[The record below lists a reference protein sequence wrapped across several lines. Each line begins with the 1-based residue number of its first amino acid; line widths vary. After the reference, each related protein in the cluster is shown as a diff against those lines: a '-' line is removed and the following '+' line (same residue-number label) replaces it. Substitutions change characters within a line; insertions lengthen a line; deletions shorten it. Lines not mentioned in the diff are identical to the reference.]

1 MSAMRQWV
9 GMAVVVI
16 GFAVG
21 ATGQAIASSVVG
33 ELWLNQTAAAQNA
46 TIANAPIT
54 TPDAVFTAV
63 NLDYRSELQ
72 TNGYTVGGFLKNP
85 TFFNTSA
92 AFSPSASLNN
102 TYFLF
107 TGQTFL
113 NAGNNSFVVGH
124 DDGVELNFP
133 ALNGGASVVFAPGGT
148 VFSSS
153 PFTVNAPTAGLYD
166 FKLSFG
172 EAFGCARRPR
182 ISNQWCPSRF
192 RPRTLLNGHRR
203 NGPADAPRLRLATSS
218 QGDRCESKPT
228 SNGVILP
235 YEMMQDYLS
244 AIRCDSAFLS
254 CSAKSG

>member
-1 MSAMRQWV
+1 MAAMWRWV
-9 GMAVVVI
+9 GMAGVVM

-21 ATGQAIASSVVG
+21 ATGQAIAGPVVG

-54 TPDAVFTAV
+54 TPDAMFTTV

-72 TNGYTVGGFLKNP
+72 TNGYTVGGFLMNP
-85 TFFNTSA
+85 SFFNTSA

-148 VFSSS
+148 IFSNS
-153 PFTVNAPTAGLYD
+153 PFTVNAPTAGLYN
-166 FKLSFG
+166 FTLSYG
-172 EAFGCARRPR
+172 EAFSAPGDLVFQINGAPVGSIPEPSSMIIGSTGLLMLLGYAWRRR
-182 ISNQWCPSRF
+182 RKVTSVYGY
-192 RPRTLLNGHRR
+192 RPRTEL
-203 NGPADAPRLRLATSS
+203 SS
-218 QGDRCESKPT
+218 PT
-228 SNGVILP
+228 
-235 YEMMQDYLS
+235 
-244 AIRCDSAFLS
+244 R
-254 CSAKSG
+254 